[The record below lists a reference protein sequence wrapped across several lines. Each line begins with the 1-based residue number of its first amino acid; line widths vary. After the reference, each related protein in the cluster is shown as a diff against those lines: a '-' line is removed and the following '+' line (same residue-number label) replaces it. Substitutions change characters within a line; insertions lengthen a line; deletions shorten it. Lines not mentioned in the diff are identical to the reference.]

1 MSVRPLLA
9 STSRLATAATR
20 RGIISPSAAAAAPS
34 SSSSKGAA
42 GGVDARIFSG
52 IDGFLG
58 AKEVQRLDE
67 WQGGLWGR
75 LQEEVRSNPRLAPIR
90 LKWDNDRFDVAELLA
105 FSAREPSLSLAF
117 NYASLLVNNSYF
129 LEGLNPDTPKPV
141 PAQFAPL
148 EDRVASYASGIIG
161 SGWLWLVKAGEEI
174 GDFDVVPTF
183 AAGSLLVTA
192 RAQRGRDGAL
202 PLFGTPATSGAEA
215 EAAAPA
221 AEASPAAAAD
231 APAAPRYARKK
242 ATAEVTPLAV
252 LNLFELAYLGDKYG
266 VFAREQ
272 YARDWFKSLDWDK
285 VAKRNGQFGA
295 F

>member
-1 MSVRPLLA
+1 MVRPLASLA
-9 STSRLATAATR
+9 STSARRLAAGPLR
-20 RGIISPSAAAAAPS
+20 RGILTAAAPAS
-34 SSSSKGAA
+34 TSRGHG
-42 GGVDARIFSG
+42 GGVDPRVFAG

-58 AKEVQRLDE
+58 TKEVARLDE
-67 WQGGLWGR
+67 WQAGLWGR

-90 LKWDNDRFDVAELLA
+90 LKWDADRFDVAELLA

-129 LEGLNPDTPKPV
+129 LEGLNPEAPKPV
-141 PAQFAPL
+141 PAHFAPL
-148 EDRVASYASGIIG
+148 EDRVASYAAGIVG

-202 PLFGTPATSGAEA
+202 PLFGTPATSGAEQ
-215 EAAAPA
+215 AAAPP
-221 AEASPAAAAD
+221 AEAETPAEAT
-231 APAAPRYARKK
+231 APRYARKK
-242 ATAEVTPLAV
+242 SSAQVTPLAV

-285 VAKRNGQFGA
+285 VAKRNGQFGS

>member
-1 MSVRPLLA
+1 MLL
-9 STSRLATAATR
+9 
-20 RGIISPSAAAAAPS
+20 PS
-34 SSSSKGAA
+34 
-42 GGVDARIFSG
+42 
-52 IDGFLG
+52 
-58 AKEVQRLDE
+58 Q
-67 WQGGLWGR
+67 
-75 LQEEVRSNPRLAPIR
+75 
-90 LKWDNDRFDVAELLA
+90 
-105 FSAREPSLSLAF
+105 
-117 NYASLLVNNSYF
+117 
-129 LEGLNPDTPKPV
+129 NPDTPKPV

-148 EDRVASYASGIIG
+148 EERVVSYANGIIG

-183 AAGSLLVTA
+183 AAGSLLVTQ

-202 PLFGTPATSGAEA
+202 PLFGTPATSGADAAPVE
-215 EAAAPA
+215 EAAPEA
-221 AEASPAAAAD
+221 AKAD
-231 APAAPRYARKK
+231 AATAPRYARKK

>member
-1 MSVRPLLA
+1 MAARPLLA
-9 STSRLATAATR
+9 STSRLATAAAR
-20 RGIISPSAAAAAPS
+20 RGIISPAASAPS
-34 SSSSKGAA
+34 SSSKPAGGAA

-58 AKEVQRLDE
+58 AKEVKRLDE
-67 WQGGLWGR
+67 WQAGLWGR

-129 LEGLNPDTPKPV
+129 LEGLNPEAPKPV
-141 PAQFAPL
+141 PAQFADL
-148 EDRVASYASGIIG
+148 EDRVASYASGIVG

-183 AAGSLLVTA
+183 AAGSLLVTQ

-202 PLFGTPATSGAEA
+202 PLFRTPATVGGEG
-215 EAAAPA
+215 AAPA
-221 AEASPAAAAD
+221 AGEAAAAD
-231 APAAPRYARKK
+231 AAAPAAAPRYARKK
-242 ATAEVTPLAV
+242 SAAEVTPLAV

-272 YARDWFKSLDWDK
+272 YARDWFKTLDWDK